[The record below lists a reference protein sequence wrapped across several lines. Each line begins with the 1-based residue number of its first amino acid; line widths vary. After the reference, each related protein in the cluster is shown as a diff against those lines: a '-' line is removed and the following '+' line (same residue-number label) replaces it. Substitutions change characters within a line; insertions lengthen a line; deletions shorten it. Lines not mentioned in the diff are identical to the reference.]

1 MDDWIDPDQLLWEVG
16 SEEAL
21 VRALEHRLEL
31 GQALGILMERHH
43 VDQDGAMQMLA
54 EEAVAPGATLRQAAR
69 TVVEASRDD
78 SQVLDPHGWG

>member
-21 VRALEHRLEL
+21 VKALEHRLEL

-43 VDQDGAMQMLA
+43 VDHDGAMQMLA
-54 EEAVAPGATLRQAAR
+54 ERAVAPGSTLRQAAR
-69 TVVEASRDD
+69 TVVEECLDASA
-78 SQVLDPHGWG
+78 VLDPHG